1 MLIRAP
7 NMPFWHVDKSKT
19 QCCRAVHFK
28 HCLEKGFSNL
38 SITHL
43 DKKINKSFLFWHH
56 GGFTVK
62 SKILSICKLRKT
74 ILIRFI
80 SLMEM
85 ETLQIWSDSEAV
97 VATCSLGINKPVA
110 DYHLLAISASEYLLN
125 FSPSV
130 NICQRRSIWLA
141 LSWDTLLQHA
151 DT

>member
-1 MLIRAP
+1 
-7 NMPFWHVDKSKT
+7 
-19 QCCRAVHFK
+19 
-28 HCLEKGFSNL
+28 
-38 SITHL
+38 
-43 DKKINKSFLFWHH
+43 
-56 GGFTVK
+56 
-62 SKILSICKLRKT
+62 
-74 ILIRFI
+74 
-80 SLMEM
+80 MEM

-97 VATCSLGINKPVA
+97 VATCSLGINEPVA